1 MYMED
6 VTNSDKMKTS
16 TKTFIGIGAVALA
29 IILIPLSWR
38 SISWSIKSL
47 RIREKQKKNIEAVQE
62 KIRQQ
67 RDSISAGIEGMDSKR
82 IFNLILMD
90 ESGSMGH
97 LTQMAIDGANETIK
111 CIQQA
116 EKDHPDQKQ
125 YLTLAT
131 FDTVQDELD
140 LRYLSTLSPIVD
152 APEVTDKMYAPNGM
166 TPLHDAMGISIS
178 AMEKSLR
185 DDDIVLVTVI
195 TDGLE
200 NASKSFH
207 GDDIR
212 KMVERL
218 SEKNWTF
225 TYMGANQ
232 DAVTEAGK
240 LGISNAIDFK
250 ADEEGYRNTIR
261 RDMVSR
267 SRYYGRIGTGAERVR
282 SGYYDDNNR

>member
-1 MYMED
+1 
-6 VTNSDKMKTS
+6 MKTS
-16 TKTFIGIGAVALA
+16 TKTFIWIGAVALA
-29 IILIPLSWR
+29 IIITPLAWTGISR
-38 SISWSIKSL
+38 SIETH
-47 RIREKQKKNIEAVQE
+47 RIRVKQKKDLEAVQE
-62 KIRQQ
+62 KIAQQ
-67 RDSISAGIEGMDSKR
+67 RDSLSVRIGGMDSKR

-97 LTQMAIDGANETIK
+97 LTQMAIDGANETIR

-125 YLTLAT
+125 YLSLAT

-140 LRYLSTLSPIVD
+140 LRYLSTLSPIAE
-152 APEVTDKMYAPNGM
+152 APEVTGKMYAPNGM
-166 TPLHDAMGISIS
+166 TPLYDAMGISIS
-178 AMEKSLR
+178 ALEKSLS

-232 DAVTEAGK
+232 DAVKEAGK

-282 SGYYDDNNR
+282 SGYYDDDNQ

>member
-1 MYMED
+1 
-6 VTNSDKMKTS
+6 MKTS
-16 TKTFIGIGAVALA
+16 TKTFIWIGAVALA
-29 IILIPLSWR
+29 IIITPLAWTGISR
-38 SISWSIKSL
+38 SIETH
-47 RIREKQKKNIEAVQE
+47 RIRVKQKKDLEAVQE
-62 KIRQQ
+62 KIAQQ
-67 RDSISAGIEGMDSKR
+67 RDSLSVRIGGMDSKR

-97 LTQMAIDGANETIK
+97 LTQMAIDGANETIR

-125 YLTLAT
+125 YLSLAT

-140 LRYLSTLSPIVD
+140 LRYLSTLSPIAE
-152 APEVTDKMYAPNGM
+152 APEVTGKMYAPNGM
-166 TPLHDAMGISIS
+166 TPLYDAMGISIS
-178 AMEKSLR
+178 ALEKSLS

-232 DAVTEAGK
+232 DAVEEAGK

-282 SGYYDDNNR
+282 SGYYDDDNQ

>member
-1 MYMED
+1 
-6 VTNSDKMKTS
+6 MKTS
-16 TKTFIGIGAVALA
+16 TKTFIWIGAVALA
-29 IILIPLSWR
+29 IIITPLAWTGISR
-38 SISWSIKSL
+38 SIETH
-47 RIREKQKKNIEAVQE
+47 RIRVKQKKDLEAVQE
-62 KIRQQ
+62 KIAQQ
-67 RDSISAGIEGMDSKR
+67 RDSLSVRIGGMDSKR

-90 ESGSMGH
+90 ESGSMDH
-97 LTQMAIDGANETIK
+97 LTQMAIDGANETIR

-125 YLTLAT
+125 YLSLAT

-140 LRYLSTLSPIVD
+140 LRYLSTLSPIAE
-152 APEVTDKMYAPNGM
+152 APEVTGKMYAPNGM
-166 TPLHDAMGISIS
+166 TPLYDAMGISIS
-178 AMEKSLR
+178 ALEKSLS

-232 DAVTEAGK
+232 DAVEEAGK

-282 SGYYDDNNR
+282 SGYYDDDNK

>member
-1 MYMED
+1 
-6 VTNSDKMKTS
+6 MKTS
-16 TKTFIGIGAVALA
+16 TKTFIWIGAVALA
-29 IILIPLSWR
+29 IIITPLAWTG
-38 SISWSIKSL
+38 ISRNIDACKY
-47 RIREKQKKNIEAVQE
+47 RRQQKKNIEAIQE
-62 KIRQQ
+62 KLSQQ
-67 RDSISAGIEGMDSKR
+67 KDLSDARK

-90 ESGSMGH
+90 ESGSMDH
-97 LTQMAIDGANETIK
+97 LTQMAIDGANETIR

-125 YLTLAT
+125 YLSLAT

-140 LRYLSTLSPIVD
+140 LRYLSTLSPIAE
-152 APEVTDKMYAPNGM
+152 APEVTGKMYAPNGM
-166 TPLHDAMGISIS
+166 TPLYDAMGISIS
-178 AMEKSLR
+178 ALEKSLS

-232 DAVTEAGK
+232 DAVEEAGK

-282 SGYYDDNNR
+282 SGYYDDDNQ